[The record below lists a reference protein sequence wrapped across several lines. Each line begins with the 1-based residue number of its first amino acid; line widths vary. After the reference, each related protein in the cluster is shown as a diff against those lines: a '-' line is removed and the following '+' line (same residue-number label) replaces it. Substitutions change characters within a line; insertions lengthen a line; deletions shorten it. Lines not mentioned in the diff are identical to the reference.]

1 MAKAAANL
9 TRFALV
15 LQGVLKSKKEKEEKE
30 EEEEEEEE
38 EVGRSRKA
46 HQKAKKKRPV
56 QPGPEPQEA
65 AMSLEGRI
73 AVFEKNE
80 NQGLAQR

>member
-15 LQGVLKSKKEKEEKE
+15 LQGVLKSKKEKEEK
-30 EEEEEEEE
+30 EEEEEEE

>member
-1 MAKAAANL
+1 MAKAA
-9 TRFALV
+9 TKPDKICSGPSR
-15 LQGVLKSKKEKEEKE
+15 GPEKQTGKRRE
-30 EEEEEEEE
+30 
-38 EVGRSRKA
+38 GRRRRRRRSRKA

-65 AMSLEGRI
+65 AVSLEGRI